1 MTLLL
6 LVSPG
11 AVAGGAKCARAVNSS
26 VSNEG
31 YPKVR
36 NHGEGFS
43 WLKAAT
49 TAFIFKTLLRHYAK
63 QALSPRSL
71 IVILSHMIIASRT

>member
-11 AVAGGAKCARAVNSS
+11 AVAGGAKCARAVDSS

-36 NHGEGFS
+36 NHGEGP
-43 WLKAAT
+43 
-49 TAFIFKTLLRHYAK
+49 Y
-63 QALSPRSL
+63 
-71 IVILSHMIIASRT
+71 